1 LERGRWKPALFF
13 CARPLHRLV
22 ETLKCLTDAAA
33 TVLTFVPKVV
43 LWLQSETSMKQT
55 WRWFGPADLASIDDM
70 LQAGVEGVVS
80 ALHHVPN
87 GAVWSSEEIAK
98 RQQQIRTRKDGSP
111 SGIEWDV
118 IESLPVS
125 EDIKKQKNDWRQ
137 HIANYKVSLE
147 NVARAGLE
155 VVCYNFMP
163 VLDWTRTEL
172 RYTVASGGTAMRFD
186 INDFAVFDI
195 HILKRK
201 GAAGDFAEDVR
212 AEAARRFQGL
222 SDEQRK
228 VLARNV
234 TMGLPGSTEHLT
246 IPEVQAHLD
255 EYGNIS
261 PDQLRK
267 HFVDFLSEVVPVAE
281 KLGLR
286 MCCHPDDPPFP
297 LLGLPRVM
305 STEADYAYMTGAVNS
320 PANGITLCS
329 GSLGARPDNDLPG
342 MMRRMGD
349 KVHFLHLRNVKRDN
363 DAIAGSFFEAEHL
376 GGDTDMVALI
386 AAVVAEERKR
396 KAAGRADWQ
405 IPMRPDHGQDILDDL
420 GRRSQPGYP
429 TIGRL
434 KGLAELRGIMTALEH
449 AEFGMRP

>member
-1 LERGRWKPALFF
+1 MR
-13 CARPLHRLV
+13 
-22 ETLKCLTDAAA
+22 
-33 TVLTFVPKVV
+33 
-43 LWLQSETSMKQT
+43 QT
-55 WRWFGPADLASIDDM
+55 WRWFGPADIASIDDM

-87 GAVWSSEEIAK
+87 GVVWSPEEIAR
-98 RQQQIRTRKDGSP
+98 RQQQIATRKDGSP
-111 SGIEWDV
+111 SGLEWEV

-137 HIANYKVSLE
+137 HIENYKLSLE

-155 VVCYNFMP
+155 IVCYNFMP

-172 RYTVASGGTAMRFD
+172 RHRVASGGTAMRFD

-195 HILKRK
+195 HILQRRR
-201 GAAGDFAEDVR
+201 AAEDFSDEVR
-212 AEAARRFQGL
+212 SEAARRFQGL
-222 SDEQRK
+222 GDEQRRA
-228 VLARNV
+228 LARNV
-234 TMGLPGSTEHLT
+234 TMGLPGSTESLT
-246 IPEVQAHLD
+246 IAEVQAHLD
-255 EYGNIS
+255 EYGQIS
-261 PDQLRK
+261 PDQLRR
-267 HFVDFLSEVVPVAE
+267 HFIDFLSEVVPVAE
-281 KLGLR
+281 RLGLR
-286 MCCHPDDPPFP
+286 LCCHPDDPPFP

-305 STEADYAYMTGAVNS
+305 STEADYAAMTSAVDS

-342 MMRRMGD
+342 MMRRLGD
-349 KVHFLHLRNVKRDN
+349 KVHFLHLRNVKRDS
-363 DAIAGSFFEAEHL
+363 DDLAGSFFEAEHL
-376 GGDTDMVALI
+376 AGDTDMVALI

-396 KAAGRADWQ
+396 KAAGRADHQ

-449 AEFGMRP
+449 AEFGLR